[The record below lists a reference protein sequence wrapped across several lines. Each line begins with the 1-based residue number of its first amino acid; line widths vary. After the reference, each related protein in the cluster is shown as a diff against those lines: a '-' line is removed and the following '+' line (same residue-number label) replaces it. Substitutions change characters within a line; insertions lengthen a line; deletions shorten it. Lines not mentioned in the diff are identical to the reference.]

1 MSDSYTLSTIACEER
16 GSLCEDLN
24 PDKVNIVNRPWLRD
38 PLGEKDRKNSFF
50 NKNEFGLEEEIKTV
64 FGIDKEECA
73 RIALDNNYA
82 GFIYYG
88 DKNKCYQYNDT
99 ENQFNSP
106 IDDILLNNNEIEI
119 YFRTKSTS
127 SIDKEDQ
134 HNYDKYF
141 TPVQTMG
148 FTASKYSEF
157 DVVPQKIDC
166 MEKCVK
172 NGRACS
178 SIMYGQQL
186 KKCVFY
192 AKKDMKSAT
201 NKIDNEVGD
210 VYTVITNK
218 LNEYKRKMDKLKSKI
233 HENGDLNYCTKIN
246 TRCAFDRVA
255 DSLDLNKSNYS
266 NKDRIS
272 DGDLSLDAKV
282 PLYNCNGIYSTNPF
296 CTKQYDPSEPI
307 QDNSVNVNM
316 YYTDCFEIDTIK
328 NQTEKKKFL
337 SELCKD
343 KYGKEYT
350 FNDDIFNMN
359 SVVKCE
365 ESDGKSKKALC
376 KMDFSGIVQPFITNK
391 IEHFENK
398 EEEYKTQKNINMKL
412 YNANIFKATVLLLLL
427 FIVSYLTWKLFNLE
441 VIQLVSYLTWKLFRA
456 FLDVYRRC
464 NKYNLIKL
472 YLLN

>member
-1 MSDSYTLSTIACEER
+1 MSASYILSTITCEER

-38 PLGEKDRKNSFF
+38 PLGEKDKKNSFF

-88 DKNKCYQYNDT
+88 DKNKCYQYNAKA
-99 ENQFNSP
+99 NQFNSP
-106 IDDILLNNNEIEI
+106 IDEDLLKHNEIET

-141 TPVQTMG
+141 TPIETMG
-148 FTASKYSEF
+148 FSPSKYSAF
-157 DVVPQKIDC
+157 DIVPQKINC

-172 NGRACS
+172 DGRACS
-178 SIMYGQQL
+178 AIMYGGQRQ
-186 KKCVFY
+186 KCVFY
-192 AKKDMKSAT
+192 AKKGMKGTSLT
-201 NKIDNEVGD
+201 KDNEAVD
-210 VYTVITNK
+210 VYTVITS
-218 LNEYKRKMDKLKSKI
+218 KLKEYNSKI
-233 HENGDLNYCTKIN
+233 EGLKNKTHENGDLNFCTKMN

-255 DSLDLNKSNYS
+255 DPSELNKSNYT
-266 NKDRIS
+266 NEDQITDS
-272 DGDLSLDAKV
+272 DLFRDAKV

-307 QDNSVNVNM
+307 EDNSVSADM
-316 YYTDCFEIDTIK
+316 HYTDCFDIDSIK
-328 NQTEKKKFL
+328 NQSEKKKFL
-337 SELCKD
+337 GELCKD

-350 FNDDIFNMN
+350 FNDDIYNMN

-365 ESDGKSKKALC
+365 GTEKSKKALC
-376 KMDFSGIVQPFITNK
+376 KMDFGGIVQPFIRDK
-391 IEHFENK
+391 IEHFAN
-398 EEEYKTQKNINMKL
+398 EEEHDIKQNIKHNIKN
-412 YNANIFKATVLLLLL
+412 YNANIFKVIILLL
-427 FIVSYLTWKLFNLE
+427 FLFVVGYLT
-441 VIQLVSYLTWKLFRA
+441 
-456 FLDVYRRC
+456 
-464 NKYNLIKL
+464 YNLFM
-472 YLLN
+472 